1 MTTSVARRVLTG
13 VLVCLL
19 PCLAGLYAGATT
31 FGGRVV
37 PWRPVMVDL
46 DVYRLAGRVALEG
59 GDFYHLPESLPFL
72 YPPFAA
78 LLAIPL
84 VPLPVALVQIGWTIA
99 SVLALLAVL
108 HRLGLSGWKLSLVG
122 TAMVLFM
129 EPVYGTLSFGQVGI
143 FLMALCYLDLAP
155 GPRVFGRRLLPEGV
169 LIGIATAVKL
179 TPGIF
184 LLYLLATRRWR
195 AAATCVIT
203 MAVTTLLAAIFLP
216 SQSWGFWSRLATGDT
231 GLGDSIVYYT
241 NQSVMADW
249 LRLFGVGSTAK
260 ATALLACAAVAAIGV
275 WAAARMEKISTEAA
289 LVLTGVAG
297 LLASPV
303 SWSHH
308 FVWIAPMALV
318 WLRPLLGRQPLGPRQ
333 LKWPAWYTALGW
345 VFIIWV
351 AVARFKTLPNG
362 NNVELS
368 YSWEQSL
375 LACTTA
381 LLGVVVLVGA
391 LVVKPKCPAPR
402 PRPTTATPAT
412 PAKE

>member
-1 MTTSVARRVLTG
+1 MLAG

-59 GDFYHLPESLPFL
+59 GDFYRLPDSLPFL

-84 VPLPVALVQIGWTIA
+84 VPLPAAVVQIGWTIA

-108 HRLGLSGWKLSLVG
+108 HRLGLSGWKLSLAG
-122 TAMVLFM
+122 TAMVLLM

-169 LIGIATAVKL
+169 LIGVATAVKL

-203 MAVTTLLAAIFLP
+203 MAVTTLVAAIFLP
-216 SQSWGFWSRLATGDT
+216 SQSWGFWSRLAAGDT
-231 GLGDSIVYYT
+231 GLGNSIVYYT

-249 LRLFGVGSTAK
+249 LRLFGVGSVAK
-260 ATALLACAAVAAIGV
+260 ATALLACAAVALVGV
-275 WAAARMEKISTEAA
+275 WAAARMERISTEAA

-318 WLRPLLGRQPLGPRQ
+318 WLRP
-333 LKWPAWYTALGW
+333 KWPAWYTALGW
-345 VFIIWV
+345 LFIAWV

-368 YSWEQSL
+368 YTWEQSL
-375 LACTTA
+375 LASTTA
-381 LLGVVVLVGA
+381 LLGIALLIGA
-391 LVVKPKCPAPR
+391 LAVRPKVLAGPGRAATAAP
-402 PRPTTATPAT
+402 PAT
-412 PAKE
+412 E